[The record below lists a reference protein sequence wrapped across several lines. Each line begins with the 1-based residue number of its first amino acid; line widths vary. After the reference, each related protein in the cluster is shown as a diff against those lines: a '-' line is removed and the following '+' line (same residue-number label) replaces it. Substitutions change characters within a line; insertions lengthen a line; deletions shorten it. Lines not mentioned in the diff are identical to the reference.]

1 MAMIY
6 DKIKNRDIQVNEF
19 RFWGRWLLKSKKFT
33 VDQDTLRRMLT
44 DKVIS
49 DKACMT
55 IILSD
60 DSAVKDKINEIYM
73 CAPSDEKKYFK
84 KILGVASSEGNEDAN
99 KLAKNMNINI
109 NDV

>member
-1 MAMIY
+1 M
-6 DKIKNRDIQVNEF
+6 NSV
-19 RFWGRWLLKSKKFT
+19 FWGKWLLKSKKFT
-33 VDQDTLRRMLT
+33 ADQDTLRRMLT
-44 DKVIS
+44 TKVIS
-49 DKACMT
+49 DKDCMT

-73 CAPSDEKKYFK
+73 CAPSDEKKHFK
-84 KILGVASSEGNEDAN
+84 KILGAASSEGNEDAN